1 VSSSACP
8 PRAPAWSGTASPRAA
23 ATPDDAAG
31 RSWRLARNC
40 CLAPAQL
47 LWGTCAV
54 PLLACAASLV
64 FVALGYPLIALF
76 ALVQA
81 LGILAAVLA
90 YGRHAVDKEELSL
103 RGGQL
108 RLTVHEGS
116 RVASHGWCARGV
128 RLQPALQGTE
138 PLQLLAGGRR
148 YALGRHLCA
157 AHRLVLA
164 RELKQALEH
173 ERSGPPF
180 PIDKEPS

>member
-1 VSSSACP
+1 MTSPGCP
-8 PRAPAWSGTASPRAA
+8 PRTLARSGAASPRAA
-23 ATPDDAAG
+23 TALDDAAG
-31 RSWRLARNC
+31 HSWRLGRNC

-54 PLLACAASLV
+54 PLLACAVSLV
-64 FVALGYPLIALF
+64 FLVLGYPLIALF

-108 RLTVHEGS
+108 RLTVHEGG
-116 RVASHGWCARGV
+116 RVASHDWCARGV

-138 PLQLLAGGRR
+138 PLQLLAGGRS

-164 RELKQALEH
+164 RELKQALAH
-173 ERSGPPF
+173 EQSISLPHPQEQ
-180 PIDKEPS
+180 P